1 MSDGFSENQATAF
14 SLTEISLHFWV
25 RNGVNNTKGT
35 IHIYMFMPW
44 GFSDTFSHS
53 FDVDVY
59 VWEGDVLEV
68 FEVQPREVE
77 DIRHE
82 IWLKTNRTT
91 KMIYGY
97 QSQLELTTTSYLCTS
112 IQFSNTNNEWKEL

>member
-1 MSDGFSENQATAF
+1 
-14 SLTEISLHFWV
+14 
-25 RNGVNNTKGT
+25 
-35 IHIYMFMPW
+35 MPC

-53 FDVDVY
+53 FNVDVY

-77 DIRHE
+77 DIRQE
-82 IWLKTNRTT
+82 IWQKTNRTT

-97 QSQLELTTTSYLCTS
+97 QSQFELTTTSYLCTC